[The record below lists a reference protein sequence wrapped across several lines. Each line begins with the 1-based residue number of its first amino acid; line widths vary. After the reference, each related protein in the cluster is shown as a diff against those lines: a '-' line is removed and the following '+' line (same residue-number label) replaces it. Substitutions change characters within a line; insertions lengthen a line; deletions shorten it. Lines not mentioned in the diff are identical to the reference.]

1 MSYLCKILPRD
12 YTAKMI
18 GALAEE
24 GDKVLLS
31 CGEEISKESSGE
43 DTPCLSIKSGYVLL
57 KMAINI
63 AHISSRHKDVDLSKV
78 DGYVAFQR
86 KGQALWQL
94 LAKHADGLEQNLK
107 DIAPKEGAVPLAP
120 QSIIPYFP
128 VVESFAILSTMTDKD
143 AEKTK
148 EKEGADSKGGDLTF
162 VSFAEKHSL
171 LVNSLIKHDPSCLE
185 ENFKILLKHPLL
197 IEFENKCCYFRAR
210 ISKGNDDH
218 HHGSL
223 RICVRRD
230 CVFEDS
236 FHQLRHRTADE
247 MHGRLNVQFQGED
260 GVDAGGLT
268 REWYQVMSRAIF
280 KEELALFT
288 SGGNGITFQP
298 NPNSMIQNEG
308 VDHLQYFKFVG
319 RFVAKALVDGQIL
332 DAYFTRSLYKH
343 LLGEPLSYED
353 IEAVDPDYFKNLKWM
368 LENDIEGVLDLTFTA
383 ETDFFDKKDTVELKP
398 GGSTIAVTNSNKA
411 EYVNLIA
418 KHRMTNAIELQI
430 KAFLEGFWEIV
441 GKDLL
446 EIFNDNELELL
457 ISGLPEIDIFDLK
470 ANTEYVGYF
479 SNSPIIKWFW
489 EILVDLSK
497 EDKARLLQ
505 FCTGTSKVPLEGFK
519 ALQGVSGPQKF
530 QIHKAYGEPTLL
542 PTAHT
547 CFNQLDLVES
557 YTSKEQM
564 KERLLKALHLGSEG
578 FGFV

>member
-1 MSYLCKILPRD
+1 M
-12 YTAKMI
+12 
-18 GALAEE
+18 
-24 GDKVLLS
+24 
-31 CGEEISKESSGE
+31 
-43 DTPCLSIKSGYVLL
+43 
-57 KMAINI
+57 
-63 AHISSRHKDVDLSKV
+63 
-78 DGYVAFQR
+78 
-86 KGQALWQL
+86 
-94 LAKHADGLEQNLK
+94 
-107 DIAPKEGAVPLAP
+107 
-120 QSIIPYFP
+120 
-128 VVESFAILSTMTDKD
+128 
-143 AEKTK
+143 
-148 EKEGADSKGGDLTF
+148 
-162 VSFAEKHSL
+162 
-171 LVNSLIKHDPSCLE
+171 
-185 ENFKILLKHPLL
+185 
-197 IEFENKCCYFRAR
+197 
-210 ISKGNDDH
+210 
-218 HHGSL
+218 
-223 RICVRRD
+223 
-230 CVFEDS
+230 
-236 FHQLRHRTADE
+236 
-247 MHGRLNVQFQGED
+247 
-260 GVDAGGLT
+260 
-268 REWYQVMSRAIF
+268 
-280 KEELALFT
+280 
-288 SGGNGITFQP
+288 
-298 NPNSMIQNEG
+298 
-308 VDHLQYFKFVG
+308 
-319 RFVAKALVDGQIL
+319 
-332 DAYFTRSLYKH
+332 
-343 LLGEPLSYED
+343 
-353 IEAVDPDYFKNLKWM
+353 
-368 LENDIEGVLDLTFTA
+368 
-383 ETDFFDKKDTVELKP
+383 KP